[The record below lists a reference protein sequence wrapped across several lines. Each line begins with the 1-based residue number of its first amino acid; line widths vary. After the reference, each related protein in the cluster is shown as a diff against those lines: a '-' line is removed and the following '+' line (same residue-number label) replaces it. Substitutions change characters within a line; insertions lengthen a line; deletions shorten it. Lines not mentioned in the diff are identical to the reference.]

1 MECEVD
7 ARTSA
12 MANKKKPPNDSISPF
27 DSLERWCMNEGPVL
41 CYRLNVGSASYIAQG
56 FFDRARLIDIFHGLL
71 LDGASSC
78 AHTQENDK
86 ETS

>member
-1 MECEVD
+1 
-7 ARTSA
+7 
-12 MANKKKPPNDSISPF
+12 
-27 DSLERWCMNEGPVL
+27 MNEGPVL
-41 CYRLNVGSASYIAQG
+41 YYRLNVGSASYIARG

-71 LDGASSC
+71 LDGVSSC